1 MRDSNLNRGTARER
15 ERAGTHCGPFAE
27 QRKNRV
33 IPEKASRRQ
42 TGPRQEA
49 GGRGKG
55 QTRPQRRHPYQTANR
70 LPVSNQRLPEI
81 LDGRHPPGG
90 SWLEASS

>member
-1 MRDSNLNRGTARER
+1 MLDSNLNRGTARER

-49 GGRGKG
+49 GGEGKG
-55 QTRPQRRHPYQTANR
+55 ANSAPETAP
-70 LPVSNQRLPEI
+70 LSNCKQAP
-81 LDGRHPPGG
+81 
-90 SWLEASS
+90 SF